1 MIYTVSPNPRSEF
14 ETSPKWVRVYLNN
27 QLIAD
32 SKKMMLL
39 REPDHLPLY
48 FFPEKDVK
56 ADFLRSSDHTSQ
68 SELKGEGKYW
78 HVQVGDKIADNAA
91 FTFSN
96 PPGSGPNLEGFI
108 AFAWKQMDAWFEED
122 EEVFYYARDPYKR
135 VDILY
140 SSRQVKVEVEGLA
153 VAETRRPWLLFE
165 TGLPTRYYFPPT
177 DLRMELLE
185 RSDVVTRC
193 PYKGEA
199 QLFGVRVGN
208 QLHEGFA
215 WNYRYP
221 TRECAQIQGLFGFL
235 NEKVDIYEDG
245 ELLARPKTPW
255 STDSTG
261 ILPAGQGRP

>member
-1 MIYTVSPNPRSEF
+1 MTYTVSPYPRSEF
-14 ETSPKWVRVYLNN
+14 EPSPKRVRVYFNR

-48 FFPEKDVK
+48 YFPELDVQS
-56 ADFLRSSDHTSQ
+56 DFLRSSDHTSQ

-96 PPGSGPNLEGFI
+96 SPGNGPNLEGFI
-108 AFAWKQMDAWFEED
+108 AFAWNEMDAWFEED

-135 VDILY
+135 VDVLY
-140 SSRQVKVEVEGLA
+140 SSRQVRVEVEGLA
-153 VAETRRPWLLFE
+153 VAESRCPWLLFE
-165 TGLPTRYYFPPT
+165 TGLPTRYYFARS
-177 DLRMELLE
+177 DVRMELLE
-185 RSDVVTRC
+185 RSDAVTRC

-199 QLFGVRVGN
+199 QLYDVRIGN

-215 WNYRYP
+215 WTYSYP
-221 TRECAQIQGLFGFL
+221 TLECAKIQGLIGFL

-245 ELLARPKTPW
+245 ELLARPETPW
-255 STDSTG
+255 S
-261 ILPAGQGRP
+261 